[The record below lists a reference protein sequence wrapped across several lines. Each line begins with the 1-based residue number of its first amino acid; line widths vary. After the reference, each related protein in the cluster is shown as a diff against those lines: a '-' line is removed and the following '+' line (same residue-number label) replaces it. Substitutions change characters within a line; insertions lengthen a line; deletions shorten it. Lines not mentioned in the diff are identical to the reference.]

1 MQLSLPVGAR
11 HAAPEQRRAP
21 IASRWRGIAA
31 IRRCCCNDETPHALP
46 VGARHAAPEQRRART
61 ASRPNSAAPEQ
72 RRAPTVL
79 PWRGVAAIR
88 RCRSCRSNEASSRLM
103 PVGARHAA
111 PEQRRA
117 RTAPRP
123 NSAAPEQRRART
135 APRWRGVAAIRRGS
149 DHDGIVIPQ
158 PGAPAR
164 LRVGIK
170 ARRNAENC
178 VTAGIPPRAADRAG
192 AACRSVAW
200 R

>member
-1 MQLSLPVGAR
+1 M
-11 HAAPEQRRAP
+11 
-21 IASRWRGIAA
+21 
-31 IRRCCCNDETPHALP
+31 P

-61 ASRPNSAAPEQ
+61 ASRPNSAVPEQ
-72 RRAPTVL
+72 RRARTAPR
-79 PWRGVAAIR
+79 WRGVAAIR
-88 RCRSCRSNEASSRLM
+88 RCRSCRSDEASSRLM

-117 RTAPRP
+117 RTASRP
-123 NSAAPEQRRART
+123 NGVAPEQRRAPTALPWRGVAAIRRCRSCRSDEASSRLMPVGARHAAPEQRRART
-135 APRWRGVAAIRRGS
+135 ASRWRGVAAIRRGS